1 MKEQGY
7 TLEQILR
14 KIDGLLISRDLKAK
28 LKDFIRA
35 HWDDEGEGVFRMM
48 QAQDSE
54 GGVVDILIG
63 VGLLAV
69 ATYLY
74 LNDPRG
80 GDDEDDWPPGNGGG
94 PGNGP

>member
-1 MKEQGY
+1 MRQE
-7 TLEQILR
+7 
-14 KIDGLLISRDLKAK
+14 
-28 LKDFIRA
+28 
-35 HWDDEGEGVFRMM
+35 H
-48 QAQDSE
+48 DSE

-80 GDDEDDWPPGNGGG
+80 GDDEDDWSPGDDEDDWSPGNGGG
-94 PGNGP
+94 PGNGPDDDLRSSYPPWEDAMNHRYPGSYGSRTGG